1 MTVKIYAQLDTDNTT
16 VIEKVTCP
24 NLSTDAKCKDHLERA
39 TGIPAARWI
48 DATDAPH
55 CGSNSE
61 WTGTFFKP
69 VKTYPSWVYNAD
81 TNTWESPIG
90 NPDNLD
96 KSFWNEDDGV
106 WHDVP

>member
-61 WTGTFFKP
+61 WTGTFL
-69 VKTYPSWVYNAD
+69 
-81 TNTWESPIG
+81 
-90 NPDNLD
+90 NP
-96 KSFWNEDDGV
+96 
-106 WHDVP
+106 